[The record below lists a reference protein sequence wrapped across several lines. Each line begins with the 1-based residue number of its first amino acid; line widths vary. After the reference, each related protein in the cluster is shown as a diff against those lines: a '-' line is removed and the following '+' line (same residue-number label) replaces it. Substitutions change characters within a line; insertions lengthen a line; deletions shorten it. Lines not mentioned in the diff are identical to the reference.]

1 MPKQNSNAATG
12 SLKLHLLD
20 MGREKYG
27 DSILC
32 LLDNQTI
39 LIDGGHPSDWPPRE
53 EYPSISEQLE
63 AILGHPAP
71 FNFDLLVVS
80 HCHSDHIG
88 CLPAAVDDGGLTARF
103 ALVSDEKLGFGRGS
117 DDAIRGPLTPA
128 DRLAAAL
135 REEDHSRLPDDELQ
149 SFLEDAANLETRYN
163 QMLSQL
169 QANGTRIV
177 RYGRDDHSVIESEF
191 SAFGLKVLGPTQAHL
206 QRCADAIAGLNASAG
221 DLVSSVADAADPKQF
236 LDLYRQIAGPSDA
249 AVQEAQDRP
258 GKGAAL
264 NDQSIVL
271 KLEVGD
277 VKVLFSGDMQFA
289 KPEISGLAPAMK
301 ALRKTVRQAGPYQ
314 LVKLSHHASYNGFD
328 DSLRQEWSDTH
339 AYAVSGGIED
349 PSHPDPGV
357 LQLLEKNADTLQWA
371 RTDHNGHITVTFDAG
386 AAHFEISRGELNDP
400 TPNADAAVAKPAA
413 GPAVTAPQVAVKQSA
428 GPLTELAATAKVA
441 PDVTR
446 LTVTFEITRSAAPPE
461 PKAPRD
467 IELRP
472 PAVVK
477 PAAALA
483 GVIAAA
489 ARPPRLAAG
498 RKLPPLLFVVNR
510 PRLEN
515 NIGAQ
520 EAAAALKLIRDAGQ
534 TVHEVKNPADPF
546 AEVGRQLKGDFKG
559 VVIVGGY
566 DALPSQR
573 VDVLPPSLR
582 ASLGQNTSDD
592 DNFIVWSDAI
602 YGDKDGDGLAE
613 LPVSRIPD
621 AKSQKLVLA
630 ALTAAL
636 PNPSKA
642 RFGCRNSARPFAEG
656 PYKLLPGT
664 AAMLVSAPETSS
676 QLGAGKA
683 SAPDV
688 YFMLHGSDTDATT
701 FWGEDNGN
709 MVEAIRIANVP
720 MSLSG
725 VVFTGCCWGALT
737 VQTIASHAAPG
748 QPLGV
753 RTPGSSIALSYL
765 HAGAVAFVGC
775 TGTHYSPTVA
785 PYNYFGGPMHQNF
798 WKCYTQ
804 GESPAEALFHAKIA
818 YLHDL
823 PHGQTSAVGQAI
835 EFKILKEYTCLGLG
849 W

>member
-1 MPKQNSNAATG
+1 MPKENTNGNTG

-20 MGREKYG
+20 MGREQYG

-32 LLDNQTI
+32 VLDDRTI

-71 FNFDLLVVS
+71 FSVDLLVVS

-88 CLPAAVDDGGLTARF
+88 CLPAAVAAGGLTARF
-103 ALVSDEKLGFGRGS
+103 ALVADEQFGFGRLAG
-117 DDAIRGPLTPA
+117 DAPGGPLTPA
-128 DRLAAAL
+128 VRLAAAL
-135 REEDHSRLPDDELQ
+135 REEDHSRLPDDDVA
-149 SFLEDAANLETRYN
+149 SFLEDAANLETRYG

-169 QANGTRIV
+169 QANGTHLV
-177 RYGRDDHSVIESEF
+177 RYGRDDHSAIESEF

-206 QRCADAIAGLNASAG
+206 QRCADVIAGLNASAG
-221 DLVSSVADAADPKQF
+221 DLVSTVADAVDPRQ
-236 LDLYRQIAGPSDA
+236 LIDLYRRVTGAPDA
-249 AVQEAQDRP
+249 SVQEAQDRP

-271 KLEVGD
+271 KLEAGD
-277 VKVLFSGDMQFA
+277 VKVLLSGDMQFA

-314 LVKLSHHASYNGFD
+314 FVKLSHHASYNGFD
-328 DSLRQEWSDTH
+328 DSLRQEWPDTH
-339 AYAVSGGIED
+339 AYAVSGGIQD
-349 PSHPDPGV
+349 ASHPDPGV
-357 LQLLEKNADTLQWA
+357 LQLLEEHADTLQWA
-371 RTDHNGHITVTFDAG
+371 RTDRNGHITVTFDGG
-386 AAHFEISRGELNDP
+386 AARFAISRGELSDP
-400 TPNADAAVAKPAA
+400 TPNADAPAA
-413 GPAVTAPQVAVKQSA
+413 QPAARAAATAPQVTVKQSA
-428 GPLTELAATAKVA
+428 GPLTELAATAKVS

-446 LTVTFEITRSAAPPE
+446 LTVTFEIARSAAPPE
-461 PKAPRD
+461 PKPPRD
-467 IELRP
+467 PGLPRA
-472 PAVVK
+472 AVVK
-477 PAAALA
+477 PAVEAA
-483 GVIAAA
+483 GTGGAAVT
-489 ARPPRLAAG
+489 PRLAGG
-498 RKLPPLLFVVNR
+498 RKLPRLLFLANR

-520 EAAAALKLIRDAGQ
+520 EAAAALQLIRDAGQ
-534 TVHEVKNPADPF
+534 TVYEIKNPANPF
-546 AEVGRQLKGDFKG
+546 AEVRRQLKGDFQG

-573 VDVLPPSLR
+573 VDALPPSLR
-582 ASLGQNTSDD
+582 ASLGPHTTDD
-592 DNFIVWSDAI
+592 DNFIVWSDAV
-602 YGDKDGDGLAE
+602 YGDKDGDGLGE

-621 AKSQKLVLA
+621 AKSRKLVFS

-636 PNPSKA
+636 PNPSQA

-656 PYKLLPGT
+656 PYTLLPGT
-664 AAMLVSAPETSS
+664 AKMFVSAPETSG

-683 SAPDV
+683 GAPGV
-688 YFMLHGSDTDATT
+688 YFMLHGSDADATT
-701 FWGEDNGN
+701 FWGEDNGA
-709 MVEAIRIANVP
+709 MVEAIKIANVP
-720 MSLSG
+720 MSFSG

-737 VQTIASHAAPG
+737 VQTIASQAAPG

-765 HAGAVAFVGC
+765 HAGAAAFVGC

-785 PYNYFGGPMHQNF
+785 PYDYFGGPMHRNF

-804 GESPAEALFHAKIA
+804 GESAAEALFHAKIA

-823 PHGQTSAVGQAI
+823 PHGQTSTVGQAI

>member
-1 MPKQNSNAATG
+1 MPKQKNTS

-32 LLDNQTI
+32 VLDNQTI
-39 LIDGGHPSDWPPRE
+39 LIDGGHPSDWPSRE

-71 FNFDLLVVS
+71 FNVDLLVVS

-88 CLPAAVDDGGLTARF
+88 CLPTAVAAGGLTARF
-103 ALVSDEKLGFGRGS
+103 ALVPDEKLGFGRLS
-117 DDAIRGPLTPA
+117 EDAPRAPLTHA

-135 REEDHSRLPDDELQ
+135 REEDHTRLPDDELK
-149 SFLEDAANLETRYN
+149 SFLEDAANLETLYN
-163 QMLSQL
+163 DMLSRL
-169 QANGTRIV
+169 QADGTRIV
-177 RYGRDDHSVIESEF
+177 RYGRDDCSDIQKEF
-191 SAFGLKVLGPTQAHL
+191 SAFGFKVLGPTKAQL
-206 QRCADAIAGLNASAG
+206 ERCAEIIASLNSAAG
-221 DLVSSVADAADPKQF
+221 DMVSSIADAADPKRF
-236 LDLYRQIAGPSDA
+236 SDLYRRVTGPSDA
-249 AVQEAQDRP
+249 SVQQAEDRP

-277 VKVLFSGDMQFA
+277 VKVLFAGDMQFA
-289 KPEISGLAPAMK
+289 KPEISGLSPAMK
-301 ALRKTVRQAGPYQ
+301 ALRRTVRQAGPYQ
-314 LVKLSHHASYNGFD
+314 FVKLSHHGSYNGFD
-328 DSLRQEWSDTH
+328 DHLRLEWSDTH
-339 AYAVSGGIED
+339 AYAMSGGIED

-357 LQLLEKNADTLQWA
+357 LQLLEENAGVLQWA
-371 RTDHNGHITVTFDAG
+371 RTDRNGHITVTFDGSEARL
-386 AAHFEISRGELNDP
+386 ETSRGKLNDP
-400 TPNADAAVAKPAA
+400 TPNADAIAAEPATSAVGAT
-413 GPAVTAPQVAVKQSA
+413 VPQVTVTPST
-428 GPLTELAATAKVA
+428 GPLTEFSATAKVA

-446 LTVTFEITRSAAPPE
+446 VTVTFEINRTAAPQA
-461 PKAPRD
+461 PKPPRAPDLPRV
-467 IELRP
+467 
-472 PAVVK
+472 AVVK
-477 PAAALA
+477 PVAAPA
-483 GVIAAA
+483 GPPVPTVI
-489 ARPPRLAAG
+489 PRLASG
-498 RKLPPLLFVVNR
+498 RTLPPLLFLVNR

-520 EAAAALKLIRDAGQ
+520 EASAALKLIRDAGQ
-534 TVHEVKNPADPF
+534 TVYEVKHPTFPF
-546 AEVGRQLKGDFKG
+546 AEVRGPLKGDFEG

-582 ASLGQNTSDD
+582 ASLGANTTDD

-621 AKSQKLVLA
+621 AKSPKLVLA

-636 PNPSKA
+636 PDPAKA
-642 RFGCRNSARPFAEG
+642 RFGCRNSARPFADG
-656 PYKLLPGT
+656 PYTLLPGT
-664 AAMLVSAPETSS
+664 AKMLVSAPETSS
-676 QLGAGKA
+676 QLGPGKA
-683 SAPDV
+683 AAPDT
-688 YFMLHGSDTDATT
+688 YFMLHGSDADATT
-701 FWGEDNGN
+701 FWGEDNGS
-709 MVEAIRIANVP
+709 MVEAIKIANVP
-720 MSLSG
+720 MRFSG

-765 HAGAVAFVGC
+765 HAGAAAFVGC

-798 WKCYTQ
+798 WKCYTK
-804 GESPAEALFHAKIA
+804 GEPAAEALFHAKIA

-823 PHGQTSAVGQAI
+823 PHGQTSTVGQAI

>member
-1 MPKQNSNAATG
+1 MPKQNSNIDIG
-12 SLKLHLLD
+12 GLKLHLLD

-32 LLDNQTI
+32 ILDNQTI

-63 AILGHPAP
+63 AILGRPAP
-71 FNFDLLVVS
+71 FNVDLLVVS

-88 CLPAAVDDGGLTARF
+88 CLPAAIDAGGLTARF

-117 DDAIRGPLTPA
+117 DDAPRGPLTPA

-135 REEDHSRLPDDELQ
+135 REEDHSRLPDDELE
-149 SFLEDAANLETRYN
+149 SFLEDAANLETHYN
-163 QMLSQL
+163 QMLSEL
-169 QANGTRIV
+169 QANGTQLV
-177 RYGRDDHSVIESEF
+177 RYGRDDHSVIEREF
-191 SAFGLKVLGPTQAHL
+191 SAFGFKVLGPTQAHL
-206 QRCADAIAGLNASAG
+206 QRCADVIASFNASAG
-221 DLVSSVADAADPKQF
+221 DLVSSIADAADPKQF
-236 LDLYRQIAGPSDA
+236 IDLYRQIAGPSDA
-249 AVQEAQDRP
+249 SVQEAQDRP

-271 KLEVGD
+271 KIEVGD
-277 VKVLFSGDMQFA
+277 VKVLLSGDMQFA
-289 KPEISGLAPAMK
+289 KPEISDLAPAMK

-314 LVKLSHHASYNGFD
+314 FVKLSHHASYNGFD
-328 DSLRQEWSDTH
+328 ESLRQEWSGTH
-339 AYAVSGGIED
+339 AYAVSGGIQD

-357 LQLLEKNADTLQWA
+357 LQLLEKNGDTLQWA
-371 RTDHNGHITVTFDAG
+371 RTDRNGHITVTFNAG
-386 AAHFEISRGELNDP
+386 AARLEISRGELNDP
-400 TPNADAAVAKPAA
+400 TPNADAAAKPAVGA
-413 GPAVTAPQVAVKQSA
+413 AATAAQVTVKQSA

-446 LTVTFEITRSAAPPE
+446 LTVTFEITRSAAPSE
-461 PKAPRD
+461 PKPPRGPD
-467 IELRP
+467 LPRA
-472 PAVVK
+472 AVVK
-477 PAAALA
+477 PAAAAVAAAGASRLA
-483 GVIAAA
+483 G
-489 ARPPRLAAG
+489 G

-520 EAAAALKLIRDAGQ
+520 EATAALKLIRDAGQ
-534 TVHEVKNPADPF
+534 TVYEVKNPADPF
-546 AEVGRQLKGDFKG
+546 AEVCRQLKGNFKG

-566 DALPSQR
+566 DALPPQR

-582 ASLGQNTSDD
+582 ATLGPQTADD

-602 YGDKDGDGLAE
+602 YGDNDGDGLAE
-613 LPVSRIPD
+613 LPASRIPD
-621 AKSQKLVLA
+621 AKSQKLVFA

-636 PNPSKA
+636 PNPSRA

-664 AAMLVSAPETSS
+664 AKMLVSAPETTS

-688 YFMLHGSDTDATT
+688 YFMLHGSDADATT
-701 FWGEDNGN
+701 FWGEDNGS
-709 MVEAIRIANVP
+709 MVEAIGIANVP
-720 MSLSG
+720 MSFSG

-765 HAGAVAFVGC
+765 HAGAAAFVGC

-785 PYNYFGGPMHQNF
+785 PYDYFGGPMHQNF